1 MPVRLGGGPSL
12 VYKDSWTHYDRR
24 VIGRLRDV
32 AIAKGIPVQETI
44 FPGFG
49 SDGAALIRSGIPTA
63 LLGIATR
70 YTHAPF
76 EMGDLRDLDG
86 ALALLEAF
94 VTTPVTPFEA
104 GPS

>member
-1 MPVRLGGGPSL
+1 VINRLN
-12 VYKDSWTHYDRR
+12 
-24 VIGRLRDV
+24 DV
-32 AIAKGIPVQETI
+32 ADAHDIAVQPTI

-49 SDGAALIRSGIPTA
+49 SDGAALIRAGIPTA

-76 EMGDLRDLDG
+76 EMADERDVRG
-86 ALALLEAF
+86 ALDLLNAF
-94 VTTPVTPFEA
+94 VTNPATPLEL

>member
-1 MPVRLGGGPSL
+1 MPVELGKGPAI

-24 VIGRLRDV
+24 VINQLLDV
-32 AIAKGIPVQETI
+32 AAEHDIAVQPTI

-49 SDGAALIRSGIPTA
+49 SDGAALIRAGIPTA

-76 EMGDLRDLDG
+76 EMADERDIAG
-86 ALALLEAF
+86 ALELLLAY
-94 VTTPVTPFEA
+94 VTTPAIPLEL
-104 GPS
+104 GPA